1 MPEDAPV
8 RFPAYRCAN
17 SYPTGLA
24 ARTLNAKIV
33 AKRLESSGGV
43 LHCSGDCPS
52 VFLQNASPDEI
63 CVLNYRL
70 ARDAE
75 QLFRR
80 GAYKFEAQRAAVGV
94 RPGLVGRSGQ
104 AFSQVEHF
112 ALGVTACAGL
122 HEESQ
127 IPGDENGH
135 ANERRREES
144 NLKI

>member
-1 MPEDAPV
+1 MPEDAPLLV
-8 RFPAYRCAN
+8 PAYRCGR
-17 SYPTGLA
+17 SYPSGLA
-24 ARTLNAKIV
+24 GRALDAKIV
-33 AKRLESSGGV
+33 AKTLECSRGV
-43 LHCSGDCPS
+43 LHCSGNCPS

-70 ARDAE
+70 ARDTE
-75 QLFRR
+75 QIFRR

-94 RPGLVGRSGQ
+94 RPRLVGRSGQ
-104 AFSQVEHF
+104 VFSQVEHF